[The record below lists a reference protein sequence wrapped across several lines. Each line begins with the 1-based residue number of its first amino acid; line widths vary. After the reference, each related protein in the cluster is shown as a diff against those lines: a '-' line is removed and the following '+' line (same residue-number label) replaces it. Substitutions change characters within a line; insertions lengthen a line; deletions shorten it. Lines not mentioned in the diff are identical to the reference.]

1 MISSNEDILIEMAL
15 LEDLDGV
22 GDVTSSAVFSDET
35 DEFYLIS
42 KSEGVLCGRRLF
54 EKVMAKVD
62 PSVNVS
68 FHFSDGDALKKGD
81 CVADVSG
88 KVLSILQGERTAIN
102 FLSHLSA
109 VATKTARLV
118 KAAEGKVRIL
128 DTRKTLPGYRLLQK
142 YAVKCG
148 GGENHRIGLF
158 DMVLIKDNHQD
169 AAGGLSAAVEKVRAK
184 WGDRYA
190 VEVEV
195 RNADEVKEALACR
208 VDRIMF
214 DNMSDDE
221 MKEMAAEEY
230 EGMELSFADGKVD
243 LGSGG
248 EVEYT
253 QDGGD
258 IIVDGEV
265 VATVKGNKLIM
276 EYSDQGVT
284 SRIIFVQK

>member
-1 MISSNEDILIEMAL
+1 MRPPP
-15 LEDLDGV
+15 
-22 GDVTSSAVFSDET
+22 
-35 DEFYLIS
+35 
-42 KSEGVLCGRRLF
+42 LCGRRLF

-142 YAVKCG
+142 YAVRCG

-169 AAGGLSAAVEKVRAK
+169 AAGGLTAAVGKVRAK

-190 VEVEV
+190 VEAEV
-195 RNADEVKEALACR
+195 RNADEVNEAL
-208 VDRIMF
+208 

-221 MKEMAAEEY
+221 MKAAAALVGGSCETEAS
-230 EGMELSFADGKVD
+230 GNMNLGRLDSVKNTGVDFVSFGELTHSVEAFDFSLRKQR
-243 LGSGG
+243 G
-248 EVEYT
+248 EPE
-253 QDGGD
+253 Q
-258 IIVDGEV
+258 
-265 VATVKGNKLIM
+265 
-276 EYSDQGVT
+276 
-284 SRIIFVQK
+284 

>member
-1 MISSNEDILIEMAL
+1 MKENVISSNEDILIEMAL

-142 YAVKCG
+142 YAVRCG

-169 AAGGLSAAVEKVRAK
+169 AAGGLTAAVGKVRAK

-214 DNMSDDE
+214 DNMSDVE
-221 MKEMAAEEY
+221 MKAAAALVAGRCETEAS
-230 EGMELSFADGKVD
+230 GNMNLGRLDSVKNTGVDFVSFGELTHSVEAFDFSLRKQR
-243 LGSGG
+243 G
-248 EVEYT
+248 EPE
-253 QDGGD
+253 Q
-258 IIVDGEV
+258 
-265 VATVKGNKLIM
+265 
-276 EYSDQGVT
+276 
-284 SRIIFVQK
+284 

>member
-1 MISSNEDILIEMAL
+1 MKENVISSNEDILIEMAL

-128 DTRKTLPGYRLLQK
+128 GTRKTLPGYRLLQK

-221 MKEMAAEEY
+221 MKAAAALVGGSCETEASGNMNLDRLASAR
-230 EGMELSFADGKVD
+230 ETGVDFVSFGELTHSVEAFDFSLRKNR
-243 LGSGG
+243 G
-248 EVEYT
+248 ESK
-253 QDGGD
+253 Q
-258 IIVDGEV
+258 
-265 VATVKGNKLIM
+265 
-276 EYSDQGVT
+276 
-284 SRIIFVQK
+284 